1 MVCEDE
7 GDSMTRLTGDAMRE
21 IASKVFGERSMTLS
35 EAGDGY
41 ALDEMTGAV
50 RALRRMMASTLESS
64 PESAFAAQPAADGEA
79 GWAAGQ
85 VIAHI
90 ANAQVS
96 MTGAVRSLLGMPA
109 VDGERRDL
117 DRLPD
122 RDEALSILAETSRSF
137 DAFVS
142 EIPADADLSKTM
154 THERF
159 GEMSTN
165 GWMMLMALHEGDH
178 LRQVR
183 ALAG

>member
-1 MVCEDE
+1 
-7 GDSMTRLTGDAMRE
+7 MTRLTGDAIRE
-21 IASKVFGERSMTLS
+21 IAGKVFSERSTSLS
-35 EAGDGY
+35 VAGAAY
-41 ALDEMTGAV
+41 ELDEMTGAV
-50 RALRRMMASTLESS
+50 RALRRMMASTLESL

-96 MTGAVRSLLGMPA
+96 MSNAVRSLLGMPA
-109 VDGERRDL
+109 ADGERRDL
-117 DRLPD
+117 DRLPA
-122 RDEALSILAETSRSF
+122 RDETLSILAATSQAF

-142 EIPADADLSKTM
+142 EIPAGADLTKTM

-165 GWMMLMALHEGDH
+165 GWMMLMALHESDH
-178 LRQVR
+178 LRQIR
-183 ALAG
+183 TLAGG